1 MNEINWKLSYIR
13 IISTQQYSN
22 RSRSS
27 YSMSRIKEIS
37 VSDLHRMLRKEDHF
51 ELLDIRTPA
60 EIERGVLPNART
72 LAMHLIPLKLNYFS
86 ESPRQ
91 IVIYCRTG
99 SRSAQVC
106 RFLNQQGINNVISL
120 RGGVV
125 KWAAGGHALK
135 PEPAEVIT

>member
-1 MNEINWKLSYIR
+1 MP
-13 IISTQQYSN
+13 
-22 RSRSS
+22 
-27 YSMSRIKEIS
+27 RIKEIS
-37 VSDLHRMLRKEDHF
+37 VSDLHRMLRKQDHF

-60 EIERGVLPNART
+60 EIERGVLPNAKT
-72 LAMHLIPLKLNYFS
+72 LAMHLVPLNLSYFS

-125 KWAAGGHALK
+125 KWASGGHPLAPQPSGK
-135 PEPAEVIT
+135 IE

>member
-1 MNEINWKLSYIR
+1 MP
-13 IISTQQYSN
+13 
-22 RSRSS
+22 
-27 YSMSRIKEIS
+27 RIKEIS
-37 VSDLHRMLRKEDHF
+37 VSDLHRMLLNQDHF

-60 EIERGVLPNART
+60 ELERGVLPDAKA
-72 LAMHLIPLKLNYFS
+72 LAMHLIPLNLNHFT
-86 ESPRQ
+86 ESSNQ

-125 KWAAGGHALK
+125 RWGSEGYPLD
-135 PEPAEVIT
+135 PEPAGVIDGN

>member
-1 MNEINWKLSYIR
+1 MP
-13 IISTQQYSN
+13 
-22 RSRSS
+22 
-27 YSMSRIKEIS
+27 RIKEIS
-37 VSDLHRMLRKEDHF
+37 VSDLHRMLREQHRF

-60 EIERGVLPNART
+60 EIERGVLPSAKT
-72 LAMHLIPLKLNYFS
+72 LPMHLVPLKLTYFS

-125 KWAAGGHALK
+125 KWSSAGHRLHPQSEG
-135 PEPAEVIT
+135 PVD

>member
-1 MNEINWKLSYIR
+1 MP
-13 IISTQQYSN
+13 
-22 RSRSS
+22 
-27 YSMSRIKEIS
+27 RIKEIS
-37 VSDLHRMLRKEDHF
+37 VSDLARMLRKEDHF

-60 EIERGVLPNART
+60 EVERGVLPNARV
-72 LAMHLIPLKLNYFS
+72 LPMHLIPLKLNFFS
-86 ESPRQ
+86 ESTKQ

-125 KWAAGGHALK
+125 KWASGGHNMAA
-135 PEPAEVIT
+135 EPAQIIS

>member
-1 MNEINWKLSYIR
+1 
-13 IISTQQYSN
+13 
-22 RSRSS
+22 
-27 YSMSRIKEIS
+27 MSRIKEIS
-37 VSDLHRMLRKEDHF
+37 VSDLVRMLRKEDHF

-60 EIERGVLPNART
+60 EIERGVLPDARV
-72 LAMHLIPLKLNYFS
+72 LSMHRIPLKLNYFT
-86 ESPRQ
+86 ESTKQ

-125 KWAAGGHALK
+125 KWAAGGHPMAA
-135 PEPAEVIT
+135 EPARVIS

>member
-1 MNEINWKLSYIR
+1 MKPFDWKLYYIR
-13 IISTQQYSN
+13 IISIHTYSH
-22 RSRSS
+22 RSQNQDL
-27 YSMSRIKEIS
+27 MSRIKEIS
-37 VSDLHRMLRKEDHF
+37 VSDLHRMLRKDDQF
-51 ELLDIRTPA
+51 DLLDIRTPA
-60 EIERGVLPNART
+60 EIERGVLPNARS
-72 LAMHLIPLKLNYFS
+72 LAMHLVPLNLSFFS

-125 KWAAGGHALK
+125 KWVSGGHRMDSK
-135 PEPAEVIT
+135 PLEVIA

>member
-1 MNEINWKLSYIR
+1 
-13 IISTQQYSN
+13 
-22 RSRSS
+22 
-27 YSMSRIKEIS
+27 
-37 VSDLHRMLRKEDHF
+37 MLRKEDHF

-60 EIERGVLPNART
+60 EIERGVLPNAKV
-72 LAMHLIPLKLNYFS
+72 LAMHLVPLKLNYFS
-86 ESPRQ
+86 ESERQ

-125 KWAAGGHALK
+125 KWASGGHPMA
-135 PEPAEVIT
+135 PEPQATIR

>member
-1 MNEINWKLSYIR
+1 
-13 IISTQQYSN
+13 
-22 RSRSS
+22 
-27 YSMSRIKEIS
+27 MSRIKEIS

-125 KWAAGGHALK
+125 KWSGGGHSLD
-135 PEPAEVIT
+135 PEPSEVIA

>member
-1 MNEINWKLSYIR
+1 MP
-13 IISTQQYSN
+13 
-22 RSRSS
+22 
-27 YSMSRIKEIS
+27 RIKEIS
-37 VSDLHRMLRKEDHF
+37 VSDLHRMLREQDHF

-60 EIERGVLPNART
+60 EIARGVLPNAKT
-72 LAMHLIPLKLNYFS
+72 LAMHLVPLKLHYFS
-86 ESPRQ
+86 ESLKQ

-125 KWAAGGHALK
+125 KWAAAGYPMS
-135 PEPAEVIT
+135 PESAGRIE

>member
-1 MNEINWKLSYIR
+1 MA
-13 IISTQQYSN
+13 
-22 RSRSS
+22 
-27 YSMSRIKEIS
+27 RIKEIS

-60 EIERGVLPNART
+60 EIERGVLPKASS

-125 KWAAGGHALK
+125 KWASAGHALEHAPVK
-135 PEPAEVIT
+135 VIS